1 MDQSR
6 LRVALDNSS
15 CCGRSMGHIHATNTC
30 WHRFL
35 AEIKKYPL
43 VLHCPF
49 LSCHVLFTYVS
60 LPLSL
65 GNTVISYIF
74 FLITKDILGREVND
88 RENPI
93 SFHIDFYICPPRIRI
108 FGHMWKRYK
117 NTSRVWFR
125 FRQSRIRICI
135 LTKM

>member
-1 MDQSR
+1 VDQSR

-43 VLHCPF
+43 VLLSFPK
-49 LSCHVLFTYVS
+49 LSCAFHLRFSSTFPRQHRYF
-60 LPLSL
+60 L
-65 GNTVISYIF
+65 YF

-93 SFHIDFYICPPRIRI
+93 SFRTDFYICPARIRI
-108 FGHMWKRYK
+108 FGHMCKRYK
-117 NTSRVWFR
+117 KTHPVSDSISDNPEFEFVF
-125 FRQSRIRICI
+125 
-135 LTKM
+135 